1 MGDGDVDVIVKAVQN
16 LFDSVKNP
24 SLSLGLYRTFI
35 DVVPSGL
42 RDLSPTSFNP
52 RVVSIGPLHKD
63 EQHLQPFDEQK
74 VKYAHKLL
82 YSPDYSLPN
91 QMLKECVEKVVAKTD
106 RIRACYDK
114 IKMEKYNDTELAKMM
129 VIDACFILEYLG
141 RSEFNVENRS
151 FWRGQSIVYDMV
163 LVENQI
169 PFFILQDIFDST
181 ILKSEPTASLTTLLL
196 PLVQICNIFET
207 SLTANITPRL
217 NFQDHILGFLEN
229 CFHPSRNNSPSE
241 GLPSSAI
248 HSAVELDRA
257 GVIFKP
263 NNPDETWSMAMEFK
277 SCPLS
282 CFSWCWVDTE
292 EDIAKLIESKVV
304 LNHLGS
310 NEKAADM
317 INSLCKQ
324 QPIRMFCYVDQWQDM
339 DTHYNN
345 YWPKNIAALKRT
357 YFSSPWSM
365 ITLVGGIALFVLTVI
380 QTIYAVRAR

>member
-1 MGDGDVDVIVKAVQN
+1 
-16 LFDSVKNP
+16 
-24 SLSLGLYRTFI
+24 
-35 DVVPSGL
+35 
-42 RDLSPTSFNP
+42 
-52 RVVSIGPLHKD
+52 
-63 EQHLQPFDEQK
+63 
-74 VKYAHKLL
+74 
-82 YSPDYSLPN
+82 
-91 QMLKECVEKVVAKTD
+91 
-106 RIRACYDK
+106 
-114 IKMEKYNDTELAKMM
+114 
-129 VIDACFILEYLG
+129 
-141 RSEFNVENRS
+141 
-151 FWRGQSIVYDMV
+151 MV

-207 SLTANITPRL
+207 SITANITPRL

-263 NNPDETWSMAMEFK
+263 NNPDEPWPMAMEFK
-277 SCPLS
+277 SCPLA
-282 CFSWCWVDTE
+282 CFSWCWGKPTLRIPVLLIDNFTELFLRNLIAYEHSSSSYKTHGYVTSYAMAMDMLVDTE

-365 ITLVGGIALFVLTVI
+365 ITLVGGIALFVLTVV